1 MWKLL
6 GKVRMNIY
14 TALLSF
20 LNFYCF
26 KPIISKV
33 QTIAKLE
40 PFCIPTCSYIAVV
53 AFLLILI
60 SCVKIIEFIVLS
72 AVSYR
77 AAGFKPEGRGGGRG
91 CCSMFAVLAF
101 KIKASIIL
109 KRTK

>member
-1 MWKLL
+1 
-6 GKVRMNIY
+6 MNIY

-40 PFCIPTCSYIAVV
+40 PFCIPACSYIAVV
-53 AFLLILI
+53 AFLIILI

-77 AAGFKPEGRGGGRG
+77 AAGFKPEGRGGGV
-91 CCSMFAVLAF
+91 CCFMFAVLSF

>member
-1 MWKLL
+1 
-6 GKVRMNIY
+6 MNIY

-77 AAGFKPEGRGGGRG
+77 AAGFKPEGGGGGGGRG
-91 CCSMFAVLAF
+91 GCFMFAVLAF